1 MRQFF
6 LLLLLTAL
14 LAACGQPK
22 QQTTVEATAADDCTL
37 VLSVTLDGF
46 QQTTL
51 RTLDGTV
58 IDTLCAE
65 AATDSVVVAD
75 STLLG
80 SIALLRLENPADSL
94 DIMEMPVALEKGVV
108 KVQIGEYLNT
118 AGTPTNRAIQDF
130 LNDMQQTVDG
140 VRSNVSLKAADIPA
154 LFSAFYKQQILT
166 NRKNALAPYIYR
178 MYGEQLTEEDRALVK
193 AEMGY

>member
-22 QQTTVEATAADDCTL
+22 QQATVEATAADDCTL